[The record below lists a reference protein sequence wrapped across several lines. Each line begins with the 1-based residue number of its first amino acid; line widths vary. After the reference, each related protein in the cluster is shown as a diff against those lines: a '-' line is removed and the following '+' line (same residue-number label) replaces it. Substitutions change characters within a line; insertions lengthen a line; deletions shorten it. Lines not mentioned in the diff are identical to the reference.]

1 MRSRGI
7 DTVILAGCTTSGC
20 IRASAIDSLQYGYH
34 TIVVREAV
42 GDRAPGPHEANL
54 FDIDAKY
61 GDVVQLAEALDYL
74 ALIYRE
80 RRFRGPGAARF
91 RPLVAPRATRLSIV
105 HNDWRTHGRD
115 AHRPA
120 RNYRRSSTTC
130 WRRAKKPRRSL
141 SRRVV
146 ARGRA
151 VRAGQTVC
159 RSHIQATARHAAGS
173 LPSKVDPDSA
183 AARWLNEHFG
193 GNWRY
198 EISAQKREGDEAIV
212 LGKLTFGRENAIRTQ
227 FGRAK
232 ISGDAVAASSGGLR
246 FKVGGAG
253 SEQDERE
260 AFRRAAEAALS
271 NCVDLI

>member
-1 MRSRGI
+1 MA
-7 DTVILAGCTTSGC
+7 DTPANTLHPQL
-20 IRASAIDSLQYGYH
+20 SL
-34 TIVVREAV
+34 V
-42 GDRAPGPHEANL
+42 
-54 FDIDAKY
+54 FDDMLTK
-61 GDVVQLAEALDYL
+61 
-74 ALIYRE
+74 
-80 RRFRGPGAARF
+80 
-91 RPLVAPRATRLSIV
+91 S
-105 HNDWRTHGRD
+105 
-115 AHRPA
+115 
-120 RNYRRSSTTC
+120 
-130 WRRAKKPRRSL
+130 KRSL
-141 SRRVV
+141 DDLY
-146 ARGRA
+146 RGGLS
-151 VRAGQTVC
+151 RAGEP
-159 RSHIQATARHAAGS
+159 SAQARPFAGRTTTTARHAAGS

-193 GNWRY
+193 GKWRY

>member
-1 MRSRGI
+1 MA
-7 DTVILAGCTTSGC
+7 DT
-20 IRASAIDSLQYGYH
+20 
-34 TIVVREAV
+34 
-42 GDRAPGPHEANL
+42 PANTPRPQL
-54 FDIDAKY
+54 SSVFDDMLTK
-61 GDVVQLAEALDYL
+61 
-74 ALIYRE
+74 
-80 RRFRGPGAARF
+80 
-91 RPLVAPRATRLSIV
+91 S
-105 HNDWRTHGRD
+105 
-115 AHRPA
+115 
-120 RNYRRSSTTC
+120 
-130 WRRAKKPRRSL
+130 KRSL
-141 SRRVV
+141 DDLYRS
-146 ARGRA
+146 GLS
-151 VRAGQTVC
+151 RAGEP
-159 RSHIQATARHAAGS
+159 SAQARPFASRTTTTARHAAGS
-173 LPSKVDPDSA
+173 LPSKVDSDST

-193 GNWRY
+193 GKWRY

>member
-1 MRSRGI
+1 
-7 DTVILAGCTTSGC
+7 V
-20 IRASAIDSLQYGYH
+20 
-34 TIVVREAV
+34 
-42 GDRAPGPHEANL
+42 
-54 FDIDAKY
+54 
-61 GDVVQLAEALDYL
+61 
-74 ALIYRE
+74 
-80 RRFRGPGAARF
+80 AA
-91 RPLVAPRATRLSIV
+91 RATRLSI
-105 HNDWRTHGRD
+105 D
-115 AHRPA
+115 
-120 RNYRRSSTTC
+120 
-130 WRRAKKPRRSL
+130 RRANRLASKMADTPANTPHPQLSSVFDDMLTKSKRSL
-141 SRRVV
+141 DDLY
-146 ARGRA
+146 RGGLS
-151 VRAGQTVC
+151 RAGEP
-159 RSHIQATARHAAGS
+159 SAQARPFAGRTTTTARHAAGF
-173 LPSKVDPDSA
+173 LPCKVDPDSA

-227 FGRAK
+227 FGRTK

>member
-1 MRSRGI
+1 MA
-7 DTVILAGCTTSGC
+7 DTPANT
-20 IRASAIDSLQYGYH
+20 
-34 TIVVREAV
+34 
-42 GDRAPGPHEANL
+42 PHPQL
-54 FDIDAKY
+54 SSVFDDMLTK
-61 GDVVQLAEALDYL
+61 
-74 ALIYRE
+74 
-80 RRFRGPGAARF
+80 
-91 RPLVAPRATRLSIV
+91 S
-105 HNDWRTHGRD
+105 
-115 AHRPA
+115 
-120 RNYRRSSTTC
+120 
-130 WRRAKKPRRSL
+130 KRSL
-141 SRRVV
+141 DDLY
-146 ARGRA
+146 RGGLS
-151 VRAGQTVC
+151 RAGEP
-159 RSHIQATARHAAGS
+159 SAQARPFAGRTTTTARHAAGS

-193 GNWRY
+193 GKWRY

-212 LGKLTFGRENAIRTQ
+212 LGKLTFGRENVIRTQ